1 MLIDDPVWFVIV
13 CVVTFAITTCA
24 SYILNHN
31 QHHNLKHLENEI
43 IRLRLELDRMRLG
56 EPKQATI
63 TSRTKAETR
72 VEEILQIVGEDPKT
86 ARQIRSTLGQS
97 REHVARLVKKMTDA
111 GYLERLETRP
121 FTYVI
126 TDRGKTLLK

>member
-1 MLIDDPVWFVIV
+1 
-13 CVVTFAITTCA
+13 
-24 SYILNHN
+24 
-31 QHHNLKHLENEI
+31 
-43 IRLRLELDRMRLG
+43 MRLG